1 MTGTQTFLDPA
12 LAAVAQAR
20 DWKRQGEVAELVAV
34 LDWTGAHQV
43 GDALVA
49 TPGLRLGG
57 VGCPVISEFDT
68 WDLSCVLG
76 QSADSCTTYVG
87 NALELRH
94 RLPRL
99 WQRVLDL
106 QVPVWRAFRITARTQ
121 CLPPEGVADVDRA
134 LAHCAE
140 SITLG
145 QVERTIAVALA
156 THNPAEAEDR
166 RKRADEARCFD
177 IDLTDNPILLGG
189 TVEVH
194 GVLDLAD
201 ALDLD
206 AAITATATQL
216 ADLGNNDPLDVR
228 RAAAAGEIARGQL
241 ALDLTA
247 NPDTDPSTGTA
258 PGRGVTLYAHVNDT
272 DVATV
277 NGTPVLVDQL
287 ITWCTRPGVK
297 VTIKPVIDLNADLTT
312 HGYVPDARLA
322 EQVDLRDRRCVF
334 PVLHPPP
341 HRPRPH
347 PALRPRHRSR
357 HRSRQRS
364 RQRSRRRP
372 RRRRGRPDP
381 VVQPRPPVPR
391 TPPRQDLQS
400 LVLRLTSPR
409 GLPVAIP
416 GRYDLPRRPHHRTL
430 TTPPRHPAHPAGATG
445 TPVVGSCG

>member
-1 MTGTQTFLDPA
+1 MTSTQTLLDPA

-20 DWKRQGEVAELVAV
+20 DWKRQSEVAELVAV

-121 CLPPEGVADVDRA
+121 CLPQAGAADVDRA
-134 LAHCAE
+134 LAHCAHT
-140 SITLG
+140 ITLG
-145 QVERTIAVALA
+145 QVDRTIAVALA

-166 RKRADEARCFD
+166 RRRADEARCFD
-177 IDLTDNPILLGG
+177 IDLTDNPIVLGG

-206 AAITATATQL
+206 AAVSAAAAQL
-216 ADLGNNDPLDVR
+216 ADLGSDDTLDVR

-241 ALDLTA
+241 ALDLPT
-247 NPDTDPSTGTA
+247 NPDTGTSAGTG
-258 PGRGVTLYAHVNDT
+258 PGRGVTLYAHVDGS

-312 HGYVPDARLA
+312 HGYVPDTRLA

-334 PVLHPPP
+334 PFCT
-341 HRPRPH
+341 
-347 PALRPRHRSR
+347 RHRTDR
-357 HRSRQRS
+357 DHTEPYDHDTDDDDGDDDAGDDDAGDLEADAQTRSSNLARLC
-364 RQRSRRRP
+364 
-372 RRRRGRPDP
+372 RG
-381 VVQPRPPVPR
+381 
-391 TPPRQDLQS
+391 
-400 LVLRLTSPR
+400 
-409 GLPVAIP
+409 
-416 GRYDLPRRPHHRTL
+416 HHRAKTFSL
-430 TTPPRHPAHPAGATG
+430 WSYESPAPGVYLWRSPAGATYLVDR
-445 TPVVGSCG
+445 TTEP